1 MLSEE
6 PIKKPNLNHIS
17 NCCLNFMCKPNISLT
32 LEDKSLIEVFKM
44 DRKFLGKRSS
54 VKDERING
62 GF

>member
-1 MLSEE
+1 
-6 PIKKPNLNHIS
+6 
-17 NCCLNFMCKPNISLT
+17 MCKPNISLT